1 MRTRLVNNWLNLYE
15 STTSN
20 TITPKTNSEYVPHPI
35 SEPNTLFEFILTFI
49 EGNLNQE
56 VDIEKPKKKQRNDY
70 LATDVKI
77 K

>member
-1 MRTRLVNNWLNLYE
+1 MNL
-15 STTSN
+15 
-20 TITPKTNSEYVPHPI
+20 PPQ
-35 SEPNTLFEFILTFI
+35 TLLLLKQIVSMCLIQSVSLPFGFILTFI